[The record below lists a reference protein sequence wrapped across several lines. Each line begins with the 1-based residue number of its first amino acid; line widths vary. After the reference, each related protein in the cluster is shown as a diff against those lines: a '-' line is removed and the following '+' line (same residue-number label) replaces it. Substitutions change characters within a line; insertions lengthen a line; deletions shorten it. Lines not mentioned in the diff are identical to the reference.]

1 MCKILPQIW
10 NIFYI
15 CLKVLK
21 ITFHFSK
28 FADLRMK
35 MEPGMQQDEPPTST
49 AGGGSGCGGGGNV
62 LNTGGGKAA
71 NGSIGPQ
78 TNYNHDRDKDLLPLW
93 STVAGKLSHK
103 TGTVNT
109 PDGE

>member
-1 MCKILPQIW
+1 
-10 NIFYI
+10 
-15 CLKVLK
+15 
-21 ITFHFSK
+21 
-28 FADLRMK
+28 
-35 MEPGMQQDEPPTST
+35 MQQDEPPSST
-49 AGGGSGCGGGGNV
+49 AGGGGNGGGGGGGNV
-62 LNTGGGKAA
+62 LNSRGGTAA

-109 PDGE
+109 PDGK